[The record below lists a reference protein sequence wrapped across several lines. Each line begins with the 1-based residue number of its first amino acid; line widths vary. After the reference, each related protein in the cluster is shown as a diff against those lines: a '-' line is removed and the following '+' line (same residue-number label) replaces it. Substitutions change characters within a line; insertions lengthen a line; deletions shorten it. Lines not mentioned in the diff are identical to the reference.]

1 MCLLLKSY
9 FQTMYLNVFIA
20 EHMMNEYVI
29 WDKVSA
35 SIITLISNVITLH
48 GKVLFVYQNVMTCQ

>member
-9 FQTMYLNVFIA
+9 FQTMYLNVFIG

-35 SIITLISNVITLH
+35 S
-48 GKVLFVYQNVMTCQ
+48 